1 VTESGVPDYTFASWV
16 GVLVPAATPAPVVTA
31 LNGHVV
37 KSMRSADVVSRLS
50 ADGTEVIASSPEQFR
65 SLIKSELS
73 RWATV
78 VKSSGMKAE

>member
-1 VTESGVPDYTFASWV
+1 
-16 GVLVPAATPAPVVTA
+16 VVTA

-65 SLIKSELS
+65 ALIKSELP
-73 RWATV
+73 RWAAV
-78 VKSSGMKAE
+78 VKSSEMKAGQPGALVTAMRNLFQSTQEAS

>member
-1 VTESGVPDYTFASWV
+1 
-16 GVLVPAATPAPVVTA
+16 VVTA